1 MDTTRDRVIKLL
13 DTLPQSHLGEVLDFM
28 LFLQYRTRTE
38 GQDSHHME
46 VKTVPANH
54 LNRLRALVAW
64 GGDALA
70 DTESLYEA

>member
-1 MDTTRDRVIKLL
+1 
-13 DTLPQSHLGEVLDFM
+13 M